1 MMQRIRQII
10 LHQPAD
16 ARERSL
22 PGISAWIAWGTALV
36 LLPGFVAGGGGAEVS
51 LLLAYLM
58 AGVVCALLNWRSAS
72 LGRRLGYPVL
82 GAAAAAGL
90 ISLPADGLWTWWLA
104 LIGLVLLPSAYS
116 LRERGATPDAA
127 LIYAM
132 VTTVA
137 VIIGGLSIPDLAAHT
152 EPVLLGTGVLI
163 AGQVVLLLTRQVEPE
178 VAVLTPPVTTSTDP
192 LRSERGLAVA
202 DRLTRALRMLTTL
215 TEQQDTASEEQ
226 MQLIRLAVQRVEDF
240 LNLAEKLTEQ
250 SQVITQSVRE
260 TLRESENGQ
269 VAIEKSIQGMDI
281 IKTQVDAIG
290 STIVQ
295 LTQLTRRIDEI
306 ITSVTEIATQSNLLA
321 LNASIEAARAG
332 SQGRGFAVVADEV
345 RSLSQQSNAAAQQV
359 RATLAEIQM
368 AVRETI
374 AATEI
379 GMQGIESGTSL
390 TQQADE
396 AIHRIS
402 TYVQTT
408 NNAVGTVQAI
418 VDEQV
423 SGLEEVGISLSRVE
437 RITEDRV
444 EAVIALN
451 RLNTNLSRL
460 AGQLETLCEEPA
472 TPVPIEQPVPD
483 VEVELEPVSD
493 RA

>member
-1 MMQRIRQII
+1 MMQRIQQMMVNR
-10 LHQPAD
+10 PTGTSD
-16 ARERSL
+16 RNS
-22 PGISAWIAWGTALV
+22 PGVSAWIAWGTALV
-36 LLPGFVAGGGGAEVS
+36 LLPGFIAGGGGAEVS
-51 LLLAYLM
+51 LLLAYIM
-58 AGVVCALLNWRSAS
+58 AGALCALLNWRSPS
-72 LGRRLGYPVL
+72 LGQRLGYPAL
-82 GAAAAAGL
+82 GAAAASGL

-116 LRERGATPDAA
+116 LRERAATPDAA

-137 VIIGGLSIPDLAAHT
+137 VIIGGLRTPDLAANI
-152 EPVLLGTGVLI
+152 EPVLLGIGVLI
-163 AGQVVLLLTRQVEPE
+163 AGQVALLLTRQVEPPNRVPGP
-178 VAVLTPPVTTSTDP
+178 VA
-192 LRSERGLAVA
+192 
-202 DRLTRALRMLTTL
+202 LTRAAPDRSDQGVAVVDGLGRAQRMLTTL
-215 TEQQDTASEEQ
+215 AEQQDSDSNEQ
-226 MQLIRLAVQRVEDF
+226 MQLIRLAGERVDEF
-240 LNLAEKLTEQ
+240 LKLAEKLAEQ
-250 SQVITQSVRE
+250 SEVITLAARE
-260 TLRESENGQ
+260 TLHESANSQ
-269 VAIEKSIQGMDI
+269 VAIEQSIQGMGI

-359 RATLAEIQM
+359 RAILAEIQT

-379 GMQGIESGTSL
+379 GIQGVESGTGL
-390 TQQADE
+390 THQADE
-396 AIHRIS
+396 AIRQIS

-408 NNAVGTVQAI
+408 DQAVNAVRAI
-418 VDEQV
+418 IDEQV
-423 SGLEEVGISLSRVE
+423 SGLEEVGISLARVE

-444 EAVIALN
+444 EAVVALN
-451 RLNTNLSRL
+451 RLNSNLSRL
-460 AGQLETLCEEPA
+460 TGQLEALYDESAASLPIEPA
-472 TPVPIEQPVPD
+472 SQASA
-483 VEVELEPVSD
+483 ELASD